1 MTIYER
7 IRDLREKR
15 GLSQQELADALGYT
29 SRSSIAKI
37 EKGVVDLPQTKI
49 LAFAKVLGVT
59 PAFLM
64 GWENAEPVSQ
74 HASAQA
80 IRIPVL
86 GSIPAG
92 IPLEAVEDIIDW
104 EEIPADWTRG
114 GQEFFSLKVHGDSM
128 SPRYEDGDVLILR
141 KQDTC
146 ESGQDCAVM
155 VDGSDATFKRV
166 RISPAGVTLQP
177 LNPEYDPLV
186 FSNREVQELP
196 VRILGVVVELRRS
209 VG

>member
-74 HASAQA
+74 RASAQA

-92 IPLEAVEDIIDW
+92 IPLEAVEDII
-104 EEIPADWTRG
+104 
-114 GQEFFSLKVHGDSM
+114 FSLKVHGDSM

-155 VDGSDATFKRV
+155 VNGSDATFKRV